1 MCGVLGWPCLPC
13 PLYCQLAP
21 ARLNAAAPRLPNLA
35 SHLWPLVLVFLGV
48 VLSLG
53 GGWLA
58 GPTKP
63 PAPLVSLHRPAPP
76 RGCSRS

>member
-13 PLYCQLAP
+13 PLYCQPAP
-21 ARLNAAAPRLPNLA
+21 AHLNAAAPRLPNLA

-53 GGWLA
+53 GGWLERA
-58 GPTKP
+58 ARLMPP
-63 PAPLVSLHRPAPP
+63 PRCPSPAPK
-76 RGCSRS
+76 G